1 MYLLGKRVDTLNA
14 ADINRLV
21 DNKVQESKLLD
32 YKMDLRLG
40 QDKDKK
46 EFLYDITS
54 MANTEGGCLVYG
66 IEESKDEKGQ
76 NTGTPEAIVGITIDN
91 YDKLVQQVEDIIKGN
106 TDPGIASIGLN
117 RLVVGGKNILIIGI
131 SKSLGLPVMV
141 TFNETNKFYRRR
153 NSGKYAV
160 DVYEL
165 NQMFMQNLVL
175 KENAE
180 KFRKERIDKVR
191 SLKVFPNL
199 SVKYSFFIHIIPFA
213 FQNELN
219 LDLTKADQMKLS
231 LLMRPMNVSGWDTMY
246 NVDGFATWS
255 SIRTSQIMCYDQLF
269 RNGVYEVYTS
279 TLFEEKILNDGKKLT
294 VMYGNTFIP
303 EVVKKV
309 HDGLGVLNKLK
320 IESPF
325 LISITML
332 GMKGAVIYSPNSY
345 SWGRPFLVDEIYLPQ
360 ILIPGYEAN
369 IYNLLKPTFDIIWQS
384 VSESQSPPYNFQ
396 P

>member
-66 IEESKDEKGQ
+66 VEESKDEKGQ

-106 TDPGIASIGLN
+106 TDPGISSIGLN
-117 RLVVGGKNILIIGI
+117 RLVVEGKNILIIGI
-131 SKSLGLPVMV
+131 SKSFGLPVMV

-199 SVKYSFFIHIIPFA
+199 SVKYSFFIHIIPFS
-213 FQNELN
+213 FQNEQI

-231 LLMRPMNVSGWDTMY
+231 QLMKPMKVSGWDTMF

-255 SIRTSQIMCYDQLF
+255 NIRTPQIICYDQLF
-269 RNGVYEVYTS
+269 RNGIYEVYTS
-279 TLFEEKILNDGKKLT
+279 ILFEEKDLNNGKT
-294 VMYGNTFIP
+294 IAVMYGDTFIP
-303 EVVKKV
+303 EVVKKIQ
-309 HDGLGVLNKLK
+309 DSLEVLNKFE
-320 IESPF
+320 IEPPF

-332 GMKGAVIYSPNSY
+332 GMQGAVIYSYNGY
-345 SWGRPFLVDEIYLPQ
+345 SWGRPFLVNEIYLPQ
-360 ILIPGYEAN
+360 IVMPAYEAN
-369 IYNLLKPTFDIIWQS
+369 IYNLLRPIFDIIWQS
-384 VSESQSPPYNFQ
+384 VSEKQSPTYNYL
-396 P
+396 

>member
-131 SKSLGLPVMV
+131 SKSLGLPVMI

-199 SVKYSFFIHIIPFA
+199 SGTSIPC
-213 FQNELN
+213 
-219 LDLTKADQMKLS
+219 
-231 LLMRPMNVSGWDTMY
+231 R
-246 NVDGFATWS
+246 
-255 SIRTSQIMCYDQLF
+255 
-269 RNGVYEVYTS
+269 
-279 TLFEEKILNDGKKLT
+279 
-294 VMYGNTFIP
+294 
-303 EVVKKV
+303 
-309 HDGLGVLNKLK
+309 
-320 IESPF
+320 
-325 LISITML
+325 
-332 GMKGAVIYSPNSY
+332 
-345 SWGRPFLVDEIYLPQ
+345 
-360 ILIPGYEAN
+360 
-369 IYNLLKPTFDIIWQS
+369 
-384 VSESQSPPYNFQ
+384 
-396 P
+396 